1 MERIMLTLVAMAI
14 AFLLDWLI
22 GDPPGLPHPVRL
34 LGLLIGLLE
43 KLARRFFIAT
53 AGLKLAGALIVLIV
67 TGLAGLAAYL
77 LLIAAYRLHPAVG
90 LLVETYLVFA
100 MLAGGDLRNHVVRV
114 SEKLQAGDLG
124 KARIATAML
133 VSRNT
138 ETLGER
144 GLSRAALESLFENSA
159 DGVVAPLLFA
169 ALGGP
174 VAAVIYKAVNT
185 LDSMLGYRTRE
196 MVDIGYAAAKTDDL
210 LSYIPARLTAL
221 LLVGAGLFHRR
232 ARAGWRV
239 LREDRDKHE
248 SPNSAW
254 PEAAAAGVLGLSF
267 GGSDR
272 YGDEFKARPVI
283 NSRGREP
290 LPADIE
296 RGLTLYRRTVLLA
309 FIFCMFLAWLL
320 WIPGGLLF

>member
-1 MERIMLTLVAMAI
+1 MLSLLALAVAV
-14 AFLLDWLI
+14 LLDWLI
-22 GDPPGLPHPVRL
+22 GDPRGLPHPVRL
-34 LGLLIGLLE
+34 LGSLIGLLE
-43 KLARRFFIAT
+43 KAARRLFLNST
-53 AGLKLAGALIVLIV
+53 GLKLAGVLIVLLV

-77 LLIAAYRLHPAVG
+77 LLAGAYRLHPAAG
-90 LLVETYLVFA
+90 LLVETYLIFA
-100 MLAGGDLRNHVVRV
+100 MLAGGDLRNHVARV
-114 SEKLQAGDLG
+114 SEKLQVSDLG
-124 KARIATAML
+124 KARLAAAML

-138 ETLGER
+138 ETLDEK

-159 DGVVAPLLFA
+159 DGVVAPLLFT

-196 MVDIGYAAAKTDDL
+196 MIDIGYAAAKTDDL

-221 LLVGAGLFHRR
+221 LLIGAGLFQRR

-239 LREDRDKHE
+239 LREDRRKHE

-272 YGDEFKARPVI
+272 YGKELKARPVI

-296 RGLTLYRRTVLLA
+296 RGLILYRRTVLPA
-309 FIFCMFLAWLL
+309 FIFCLVLAWLL
-320 WIPGGLLF
+320 RKPGGLFF